1 MQIVCF
7 AKTHFHPLQFY
18 ASNYAVRFVVSI
30 MKSILL
36 YSKEHQPNAKKRT
49 SCVNEPKDVVKVN
62 QCLEGMF
69 DVTLFS
75 RNNEISETK
84 V

>member
-1 MQIVCF
+1 MQ
-7 AKTHFHPLQFY
+7 KTHFL
-18 ASNYAVRFVVSI
+18 
-30 MKSILL
+30 
-36 YSKEHQPNAKKRT
+36 
-49 SCVNEPKDVVKVN
+49 CEPKDVVKVN